1 MVDCNWRWRAL
12 AADGRVLGGTDRAGS
27 RQAALKLLAQRGL
40 VPLSCRRCW
49 RRRRLRLS
57 TTERIDFTRRL
68 AIVVGAGFPVQ
79 EALKVLSLRAGGG
92 AVDALARQLLAA
104 IGSGQSFSA
113 ALTASG
119 VFDRIYVTLALIGE
133 RSSRFALIL
142 EELAAHLEWR
152 HGFSARISRATL
164 YPLAAALAAVALLVF
179 MLVFLVPRFSDF
191 LSALD
196 SEPGF
201 STRLALAL
209 SNGLSDP
216 PAALFLCLLA
226 PLLLFVCARLH
237 PRASRMLD
245 RLILRLPLW
254 GSLALE
260 ISLTRVTST
269 LVLLHSTKVDMIESL
284 SLVQGLA
291 GNRAFEHEI
300 EDICRQVQGGRSLA
314 DGFSSSRLFPPLFSR
329 SAALAE
335 RSGTFDS
342 AFSMLADYYR
352 LASSSRLDKIERLL
366 PSLILVFAG
375 GSMLWLILAI
385 FAPLYEVALG
395 LGAG

>member
-1 MVDCNWRWRAL
+1 MTDPVWRWRAL
-12 AADGRVLGGTDRAGS
+12 AADGKVLRGTDQAGS
-27 RQAALKLLAQRGL
+27 REAALKLLTQRGL
-40 VPLSCRRCW
+40 SPLSCRRSW

-57 TTERIDFTRRL
+57 STERIDFTRRL

-79 EALKVLSLRAGGG
+79 EALKVLSMREGEGG
-92 AVDALARQLLAA
+92 VDALARQLLAR
-104 IGSGQSFSA
+104 IGTGQTFSA
-113 ALTASG
+113 ALAASG
-119 VFDRIYVTLALIGE
+119 AFDRIYVTLAVVGE

-142 EELAAHLEWR
+142 EQLASHLEWR
-152 HGFSARISRATL
+152 QNFSARISRATL
-164 YPLAAALAAVALLVF
+164 YPLAAALATAALFVF

-201 STRLALAL
+201 STRLAMRMSA
-209 SNGLSDP
+209 GLSDP
-216 PAALFLCLLA
+216 PAILIPLVLA
-226 PLLLFVCARLH
+226 PVLLFVGARLH
-237 PRASRMLD
+237 PGASRALD
-245 RLILRLPLW
+245 RLLLHLPFW
-254 GSLALE
+254 GALVLE

-269 LVLLHSTKVDMIESL
+269 LVLLHSAKVDMIESL
-284 SLVQGLA
+284 SLVQALA

-300 EDICRQVQGGRSLA
+300 EGICRQIQGGRSLA
-314 DGFSSSRLFPPLFSR
+314 EGFSSSRLFPPLFSR

-352 LASSSRLDKIERLL
+352 LASSSRLDKLERLL
-366 PSLILVFAG
+366 PSLILLLAG